1 MKQAVS
7 QRCSIKRGTIKKLF
21 KIHRLIQEAMSC
33 QKKYLK
39 TLFKNC
45 KRDMTNTS
53 TKRSLDELIIKAMR
67 AIRKSEKHPDETRKR
82 KNYL

>member
-1 MKQAVS
+1 
-7 QRCSIKRGTIKKLF
+7 
-21 KIHRLIQEAMSC
+21 MSC

-53 TKRSLDELIIKAMR
+53 TKKSLDELIIKAMR